1 MIGHAMGFNLEDY
14 ETVAERLNRLHTDYL
29 NARVITSLIHIE
41 RNKEGMPIQYVCK
54 AEIWIGDILKA
65 TGWAEEIVGSSPVNR
80 TSALENCESSAI
92 GRAAANMN
100 YQGKDPK
107 KTRPS
112 RTEMA
117 KVVQMVKPE
126 VQAVKD
132 ANPLNWGN
140 DIPLPPEPLDDPFG
154 DWNTWTPSDNP
165 PEPKAVINS
174 TNMPATPKQ
183 LGFIRKLCSEKALDA
198 YEYATKELGYKV
210 ESLNQLSRANASQ
223 LIESLK

>member
-1 MIGHAMGFNLEDY
+1 MG
-14 ETVAERLNRLHTDYL
+14 
-29 NARVITSLIHIE
+29 
-41 RNKEGMPIQYVCK
+41 
-54 AEIWIGDILKA
+54 
-65 TGWAEEIVGSSPVNR
+65 
-80 TSALENCESSAI
+80 
-92 GRAAANMN
+92 
-100 YQGKDPK
+100 YQGSDPK

-117 KVVQMVKPE
+117 KVVHMVKPE

-183 LGFIRKLCSEKALDA
+183 LGFIRKLCSEKQLDA
-198 YEYATKELGYKV
+198 YEYATQQLGYKV

>member
-1 MIGHAMGFNLEDY
+1 MG
-14 ETVAERLNRLHTDYL
+14 
-29 NARVITSLIHIE
+29 
-41 RNKEGMPIQYVCK
+41 
-54 AEIWIGDILKA
+54 
-65 TGWAEEIVGSSPVNR
+65 
-80 TSALENCESSAI
+80 
-92 GRAAANMN
+92 
-100 YQGKDPK
+100 YQGSDPK

-117 KVVQMVKPE
+117 KVVHMVKPE

-174 TNMPATPKQ
+174 TNMPATDKQ
-183 LGFIRKLCSEKALDA
+183 LGFIRKLCSEQGVDPHTYASNHLDF
-198 YEYATKELGYKV
+198 EVT
-210 ESLNQLSRANASQ
+210 SLKQLSRANASQ
-223 LIESLK
+223 LIEQLKS

>member
-1 MIGHAMGFNLEDY
+1 MG
-14 ETVAERLNRLHTDYL
+14 
-29 NARVITSLIHIE
+29 
-41 RNKEGMPIQYVCK
+41 
-54 AEIWIGDILKA
+54 
-65 TGWAEEIVGSSPVNR
+65 
-80 TSALENCESSAI
+80 
-92 GRAAANMN
+92 
-100 YQGKDPK
+100 YQGSDPK

-117 KVVQMVKPE
+117 KVVHMVKPE

-165 PEPKAVINS
+165 PKPKAVINS

-183 LGFIRKLCSEKALDA
+183 LGFIRKLCSEKQLDA
-198 YEYATKELGYKV
+198 YEYATEQLGYKV